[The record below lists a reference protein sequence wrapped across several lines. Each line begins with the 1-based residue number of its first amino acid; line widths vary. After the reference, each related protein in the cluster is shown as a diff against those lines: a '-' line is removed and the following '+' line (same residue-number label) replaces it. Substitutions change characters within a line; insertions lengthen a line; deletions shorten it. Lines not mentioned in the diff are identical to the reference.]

1 MNAKMIWFGVL
12 LLGSG
17 AAMAADDTLEQAR
30 RCASQTDSLQRLV
43 CYDRL
48 FGAGAQAPV
57 ALPPVAAPP
66 AARASTPSPAAATP
80 PAAVQPSPAPATATA
95 VAPAQDFGA
104 DQLRRTPSETAKD
117 ETPRTLTATVSALRE
132 TRTSVFRVTLDN
144 GQVWQQMDMDS
155 LFHLQSG
162 DVVEISRGKLGG
174 YRMARQSRGG
184 SGWVR
189 VSRVK

>member
-1 MNAKMIWFGVL
+1 MNAKMIWSGVL
-12 LLGSG
+12 LLGS
-17 AAMAADDTLEQAR
+17 AATMAAEDTLEQAR
-30 RCASQTDSLQRLV
+30 RCASQADSLQRLV

-48 FGAGAQAPV
+48 FGAGAAAPAAV
-57 ALPPVAAPP
+57 PPVAAPS
-66 AARASTPSPAAATP
+66 AARSATPPTVATTP
-80 PAAVQPSPAPATATA
+80 PAAAPSAAQSSPPPVA
-95 VAPAQDFGA
+95 APAQDFGA

-132 TRTSVFRVTLDN
+132 TRTSVFRITLDN

-155 LFHLQSG
+155 LFHLQTG

-189 VSRVK
+189 VSRIK